1 MLIFRLC
8 AYVLNL
14 CEGKP
19 EREGRMKEEQTLLT
33 CLNIELREVV
43 YTHDQSNKT
52 IPQAGASVYVVK
64 HRKQ

>member
-1 MLIFRLC
+1 MLIFRLR

-19 EREGRMKEEQTLLT
+19 EGEGRMKEQTLLT